1 MTTQWQTIL
10 YVRPYIDEQEI
21 ILCLTYLGCFAKL
34 AISAVLFSYRLATNA
49 VLFSHRLASSAVLFS
64 HRLASSAV
72 LFSYRLA
79 SSAVLLS
86 YRLTPRAVLFG
97 IRMATMP
104 QTCICQPTKQEIVI
118 FTICSLE

>member
-21 ILCLTYLGCFAKL
+21 CLTYLGCFAKL

-49 VLFSHRLASSAVLFS
+49 VLFSH
-64 HRLASSAV
+64 
-72 LFSYRLA
+72 RLA